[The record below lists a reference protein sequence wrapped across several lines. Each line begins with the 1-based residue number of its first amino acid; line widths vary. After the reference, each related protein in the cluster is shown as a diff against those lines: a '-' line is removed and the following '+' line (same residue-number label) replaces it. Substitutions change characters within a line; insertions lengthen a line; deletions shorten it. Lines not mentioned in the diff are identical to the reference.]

1 MSYSR
6 QERIQIAQGALN
18 ITNTLHNYT
27 TGEYN
32 GLSLAS
38 VVNCLFVDYTAIGFA
53 YLDSCHALISMAMH
67 DYVAETT
74 VYQDLVI
81 AVLQTAYARNPH
93 FNAT

>member
-1 MSYSR
+1 MSYSH
-6 QERIQIAQGALN
+6 QERIQIAQGALD
-18 ITNTLHNYT
+18 ITNTFHNDT

-32 GLSLAS
+32 
-38 VVNCLFVDYTAIGFA
+38 GFA

-67 DYVAETT
+67 DYIAGTT

-81 AVLQTAYARNPH
+81 AALQTAYVRNPH

>member
-6 QERIQIAQGALN
+6 QERIQIAQGALD
-18 ITNTLHNYT
+18 ITNTFHNDT

-32 GLSLAS
+32 GLFLAS
-38 VVNCLFVDYTAIGFA
+38 VVNCLFVDHTAIGFA

-67 DYVAETT
+67 DYIAGTT

-81 AVLQTAYARNPH
+81 AALQTAYVRNPH